1 MNAIEVA
8 EKFCA
13 AWSSLDAEAFGS
25 LFAPDGY
32 YTDIA
37 FGVTLRGR
45 ENVRQHHK
53 IWRMAVPEFS
63 MAPEHARASGRVVTV
78 QTICYGKFSGS
89 DLGGGKIKAT
99 HKSFRA
105 RAIAVLE
112 INDGDKIAACTEYYD
127 RTTMPMGE
135 PTPFNDLTWPQN
147 ELFVLS
153 TDVRDGS
160 STDSALPPLEKGPEW
175 DLHLGHT

>member
-1 MNAIEVA
+1 MNAIELA

-13 AWSSLDAEAFGS
+13 AWSSLDSDAFGL

-37 FGVTLRGR
+37 FGIIRRGR
-45 ENVRQHHK
+45 ENVREHHK

-63 MAPEHARASGRVVTV
+63 MMPERTHASGQVVIV

-89 DLGGGKIKAT
+89 DLGGAKIKAT

-105 RAIAVLE
+105 RGIVVLE
-112 INDGDKIAACTEYYD
+112 INDQTEITACTEYYD
-127 RTTMPMGE
+127 RTTMPIGE
-135 PTPFNDLTWPQN
+135 STPFNDLTWP
-147 ELFVLS
+147 
-153 TDVRDGS
+153 
-160 STDSALPPLEKGPEW
+160 
-175 DLHLGHT
+175 

>member
-1 MNAIEVA
+1 MKTIKASKERATMSVIEVA

-13 AWSSLDAEAFGS
+13 AWSSPDAEAFGS

-37 FGVTLRGR
+37 FGVTRRGR
-45 ENVRQHHK
+45 ESVGQHHK

-63 MAPEHARASGRVVTV
+63 MMLEHAHASGQVVTV

-105 RAIAVLE
+105 RSIVVLE
-112 INDGDKIAACTEYYD
+112 INDRAEITACTEYYD
-127 RTTMPMGE
+127 RTTMPIGE
-135 PTPFNDLTWPQN
+135 PTPFNDLTWP
-147 ELFVLS
+147 
-153 TDVRDGS
+153 
-160 STDSALPPLEKGPEW
+160 
-175 DLHLGHT
+175 

>member
-1 MNAIEVA
+1 MTVIEVA

-13 AWSSLDAEAFGS
+13 AWSSINGEAFSS

-37 FGVTLRGR
+37 FGVTRRGR
-45 ENVRQHHK
+45 ENVREHHK

-63 MAPEHARASGRVVTV
+63 MMLEHAHASGQVVIV

-89 DLGGGKIKAT
+89 DLGGSKIKAT
-99 HKSFRA
+99 YQSFRA

-112 INDGDKIAACTEYYD
+112 INDRAEITACTEYCD
-127 RTTMPMGE
+127 RTTMPIGE

-147 ELFVLS
+147 ELFVPS
-153 TDVRDGS
+153 TDVRDV
-160 STDSALPPLEKGPEW
+160 SASQ
-175 DLHLGHT
+175 T